1 LPAVDATV
9 LEMTSEEQSGL
20 PLVIRFPSDEEDA
33 RIKRFTVHRNY
44 LGSIELFL
52 AVLYGTGRDQA
63 ANLVT
68 AQRALP
74 AFQRIQRRAT
84 ADERELR
91 RLLGIS
97 WASELQLRLANIGG
111 DVFLRYSNA
120 WTPVQAYYAVYMSIH
135 AWLSTAGMGHI
146 DDHTGTLRAAV
157 RHLVEARLL
166 PHPWDVNCS
175 GSPELGER
183 AIAGAPANANIDA
196 HFENL
201 SAPSLG
207 DFYPRLA
214 KMLETTRDNRLQRNR
229 REWLAQHKDFI
240 AVAAGIIGIAVGF
253 AAQTSI
259 SNIISGFFLM
269 AEQPFVVND
278 VITVDATT
286 GMVLSIDILSV
297 KLRTF
302 DNKFVRIP
310 NETILKSEVTN
321 VTRFPI
327 RRVDINV
334 GVAYKE
340 DVNRV
345 KEILLDIANKN
356 PLCLQE
362 PEPIVIFQGFGK
374 SSIDFMLGVWA
385 EKADW
390 LALKNAI
397 QEEIKKRF
405 DREGIEIPFPHVT
418 VYSGSASRPF
428 RVEKIEDRR

>member
-229 REWLAQHKDFI
+229 REWLAQHKRK
-240 AVAAGIIGIAVGF
+240 AMKKEEKRSLAASLHATTLFDYLWRLRIRANYGDVS
-253 AAQTSI
+253 T
-259 SNIISGFFLM
+259 FLM
-269 AEQPFVVND
+269 
-278 VITVDATT
+278 
-286 GMVLSIDILSV
+286 S
-297 KLRTF
+297 
-302 DNKFVRIP
+302 
-310 NETILKSEVTN
+310 
-321 VTRFPI
+321 
-327 RRVDINV
+327 
-334 GVAYKE
+334 GV
-340 DVNRV
+340 
-345 KEILLDIANKN
+345 
-356 PLCLQE
+356 
-362 PEPIVIFQGFGK
+362 
-374 SSIDFMLGVWA
+374 
-385 EKADW
+385 
-390 LALKNAI
+390 
-397 QEEIKKRF
+397 
-405 DREGIEIPFPHVT
+405 
-418 VYSGSASRPF
+418 
-428 RVEKIEDRR
+428 EDRSHGAFHAGLVSLTAGTCLLLQSLIVARVGQRAFASALDEFVEGGGVDLGDPAGFLRERRALLTPKVPSSDHRAPFAPLA